1 MLWSESCLL
10 LLFYASSSPSS
21 HIITMCPSIES
32 PNQDN
37 DVVNGT
43 HVDGNKAA
51 TAATNGFSVEA
62 APVSV
67 SAKEL
72 IGYHEATRF
81 AGDYLAGKVRRTVE
95 QCPGLGRHILDAGF
109 GTALAQT
116 SLSYREWALVTIAT
130 LTAVGD
136 VDDQLKV
143 YVTGALTHGATIE
156 EVQDIFKHANSF
168 VGAPRS
174 VNAVRNTHDLLSQW
188 QSGPEPPQ
196 LALPEGYTES
206 FVLLG
211 DHETMVRDT
220 GGAGIPIVLIHALSM
235 DGRMW
240 RQVMPL
246 LAASGA
252 RVIAYDLRGHGYA
265 RGAPLTRDLEH
276 LCADLALLLD
286 RLGVERADI
295 YGASYGGAVAQY
307 FALDYPNRTRSLA
320 AIATGGKA
328 PAVLATRATR
338 AEEHGMDSLVAE
350 SVIRW
355 FLPETI
361 AEDTWCVRYARGCV
375 RRARVEDWAAAWRAM
390 ARLDCLERLSALQTM
405 PVLSLAGK
413 QDLSATPPMMRAIVD
428 ACTGNPNVE
437 YQEVDPGTHMMVMEM
452 PKPVAKKLVA
462 FRSRV
467 DGLVDQ

>member
-1 MLWSESCLL
+1 MS
-10 LLFYASSSPSS
+10 
-21 HIITMCPSIES
+21 PSIES
-32 PNQDN
+32 PNGDN
-37 DVVNGT
+37 GAVNGT
-43 HVDGNKAA
+43 HIENDKISATPTNKS
-51 TAATNGFSVEA
+51 SVET
-62 APVSV
+62 APPASV

-72 IGYHEATRF
+72 IGYHEASRF
-81 AGDYLAGKVRRTVE
+81 AGEYLAGKVRRTVE
-95 QCPGLGRHILDAGF
+95 QCPGLGRHILDVGF
-109 GTALAQT
+109 GTAMAQT
-116 SLSYREWALVTIAT
+116 SLSYREWALVSIAT
-130 LTAVGD
+130 LTALGD

-156 EVQDIFKHANSF
+156 EIQDIFQHANSF
-168 VGAPRS
+168 AGAPRS
-174 VNAVRNTHDLLSQW
+174 VNAVRHTHDLLSQW
-188 QSGPEPPQ
+188 QSGSEPRQ
-196 LALPEGYTES
+196 LPLPKGYTES
-206 FVLLG
+206 IVLLG

-220 GGAGIPIVLIHALSM
+220 GGSGIPIVLIHALSM

-240 RQVMPL
+240 RQVLPL
-246 LAASGA
+246 LAAPDT

-276 LCADLALLLD
+276 LCADLALLLN

-307 FALDYPNRTRSLA
+307 FALDYPQRTRSLA
-320 AIATGGKA
+320 AIATAGKA

-361 AEDTWCVRYARGCV
+361 AQDTWCVRYARGCV

-390 ARLDCLERLSALQTM
+390 AQLDCLERLPTLKTM

-413 QDLSATPPMMRAIVD
+413 QDLSATPPMMKAIAD

-437 YQEVDPGTHMMVMEM
+437 YHEIDPGTHMMVMEM
-452 PKPVAKKLVA
+452 PKPVAEKLAA
-462 FRSRV
+462 FRKKV
-467 DGLVDQ
+467 DGLVDK